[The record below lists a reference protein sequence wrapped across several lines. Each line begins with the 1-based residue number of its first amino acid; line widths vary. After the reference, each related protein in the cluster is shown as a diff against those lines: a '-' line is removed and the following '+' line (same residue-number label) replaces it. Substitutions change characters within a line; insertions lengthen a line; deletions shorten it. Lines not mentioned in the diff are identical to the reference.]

1 MKSTLFL
8 LSTLFVIVSCDNA
21 PQGDTTVITDEKQVT
36 SAAGE
41 TFAVDTTN
49 SRIRFIGYGVGKN
62 HPGTFHLSSGQVVV
76 ANNTVTGG
84 EFNINIRSLDLE
96 QKESMFQN
104 KLKPH
109 LLSGDFFDADNFSS
123 ARFEITN
130 VQTYQPN
137 SNDTSIVDG
146 ANFTVSGNFTLRN
159 TTKNISFPAHIELDG
174 STLKAVGN
182 FDIDRTQWQ
191 INYRNDKT
199 LGDKF
204 ISEKVNIELDLRA
217 NKG

>member
-8 LSTLFVIVSCDNA
+8 LSTLLVMASCDNA
-21 PQGDTTVITDEKQVT
+21 PQGDTAVITDEQQVA
-36 SAAGE
+36 SAAGA
-41 TFAVDTTN
+41 TYVVDTTN
-49 SRIRFIGYGVGKN
+49 SRIRFVGHGVGKN
-62 HPGTFHLSSGQVVV
+62 HPGTFQLSSGQVVV
-76 ANNTVTGG
+76 ANNTVTEG
-84 EFNINIRSLDLE
+84 EFNINIRSIDLE

-137 SNDTSIVDG
+137 SNDTSIVEG
-146 ANFTVSGNFTLRN
+146 ANFTISGNFTLRN
-159 TTKNISFPAHIELDG
+159 TTKNISFPANIELDG

-191 INYRNDKT
+191 INYGNDKT

>member
-109 LLSGDFFDADNFSS
+109 LLSGDFFDADNFNS

>member
-49 SRIRFIGYGVGKN
+49 SRIRFVGYGVGKN

-191 INYRNDKT
+191 INYGNDKT